1 MYGCKPTTSEVGMA
15 IQEVRVVSVPVSDQE
30 RAKEFYVEKLGF
42 ELSREDDSIPGIRW
56 VQVTPKGGAT
66 SLTLVTWFETM
77 PPGSLQGLVLG
88 SADLEKDCEELVAR
102 GVEFDRPLQDQPW
115 GKEAVVRDPDGNR
128 LVLQQA

>member
-128 LVLQQA
+128 LVLQQV

>member
-102 GVEFDRPLQDQPW
+102 GVEFDRPLQGQPW

>member
-1 MYGCKPTTSEVGMA
+1 MTVKDVM
-15 IQEVRVVSVPVSDQE
+15 VVSVPVSDQE

-42 ELSREDDSIPGIRW
+42 ELSRDDDSIPGIRW
-56 VQVTPKGGAT
+56 VQVTPKGGTT
-66 SLTLVTWFETM
+66 SLTLVTWFESM

-88 SADLEKDCEELVAR
+88 SGDLEKDCEELVAR
-102 GVEFDRPLQDQPW
+102 GVEFDRPLQQQPW

>member
-1 MYGCKPTTSEVGMA
+1 MA

-42 ELSREDDSIPGIRW
+42 DLSREDDSIPGIRW
-56 VQVTPKGGAT
+56 VQVTPKGGTT

-77 PPGSLQGLVLG
+77 PPGSLQELVLG

-102 GVEFDRPLQDQPW
+102 GVEFDRPLQQQPW
-115 GKEAVVRDPDGNR
+115 GKEAVVRDPDGNK